1 MVFTLLLQHSMQ
13 RRTKTTIISWMRCCL
28 KALRAIKMAT
38 QERKIYS
45 FLRRVSLLLGTIIT
59 LIATWTVMSIATG
72 ECKEWNTSGWIS
84 CRVVRILWIIRR
96 VAKRHSGMRRVVAL
110 RGVFR
115 IIVVVSHM
123 LVLFVHCR
131 RRLDSFKGNWMN
143 RGCVWMIWKL
153 IYRQHRNSIHWRC
166 LAKRRNQWNRLL
178 R

>member
-13 RRTKTTIISWMRCCL
+13 RRTKTTMISWMKWL

-38 QERKIYS
+38 QERKIYL

-59 LIATWTVMSIATG
+59 LIATWTVMSITTG

-84 CRVVRILWIIRR
+84 CRVVRILWIIQR
-96 VAKRHSGMRRVVAL
+96 VAKRHSGMRRVVVAP
-110 RGVFR
+110 RGLFKVKV
-115 IIVVVSHM
+115 IVNRM
-123 LVLFVHCR
+123 LVLFAHCR

-143 RGCVWMIWKL
+143 RGCVWMISKL
-153 IYRQHRNSIHWRC
+153 INRQHRNSIHWRC
-166 LAKRRNQWNRLL
+166 LAKPRNQWNRLL